1 LIRQETL
8 RQWTTPGEKNPGY
21 ALGFQVFHA
30 NRPRVVGHT
39 GGFPGISAVLRM
51 DLDNGDTAAVLA
63 NLDGASA
70 PVEEALTDLLARLR
84 E

>member
-1 LIRQETL
+1 
-8 RQWTTPGEKNPGY
+8 
-21 ALGFQVFHA
+21 
-30 NRPRVVGHT
+30 
-39 GGFPGISAVLRM
+39 
-51 DLDNGDTAAVLA
+51 VLA

>member
-1 LIRQETL
+1 
-8 RQWTTPGEKNPGY
+8 
-21 ALGFQVFHA
+21 
-30 NRPRVVGHT
+30 
-39 GGFPGISAVLRM
+39 M
-51 DLDNGDTAAVLA
+51 DLDNGYTSAVLA